1 MQLKDLR
8 TGQIVQCVNQFYI
21 VIGVFDFDLQDNI
34 ITNSNDN
41 YLGVCL
47 YNMNFSSKLD
57 KDFLMTVE
65 AKAFL
70 RKLREYIL
78 NNTVDINCLESQ
90 GIEDIELYDK
100 MALRDEVEH
109 WIVKNKLLNSR
120 LPSYLKGVLFVEETI
135 ATMRDMRKKLEKYYV
150 KVDKLLSQPM
160 KTVTKTVDGGV
171 YYSATIKNYVIRL
184 SEKYFILI
192 NGNRVVKEDLV
203 LRPFSDYNF
212 NKLRNYKYTVLN
224 ECLDGLHLQF
234 TGVNIMDFEYNK
246 KCVMPLLKK
255 INAYYGVI

>member
-1 MQLKDLR
+1 MQLNELR
-8 TGQIVQCVNQFYI
+8 TGQIVQYASQFYI
-21 VIGVFDFDLQDNI
+21 VIGLCDLQDTI
-34 ITNSNDN
+34 VTNYNEN
-41 YLGVCL
+41 YLSVCL
-47 YNMNFSSKLD
+47 YNMSFFSKFD

-78 NNTVDINCLESQ
+78 NHTVDVNCLESN
-90 GIEDIELYDK
+90 DLTSIELYDK
-100 MALRDEVEH
+100 KALRDEVEH

-120 LPSYLKGVLFVEETI
+120 LLSYLNGVSFVEETI
-135 ATMRDMRKKLEKYYV
+135 ATMNDMSKKLEKYYA
-150 KVDKLLSQPM
+150 KVDKLLSKPM
-160 KTVTKTVDGGV
+160 KKVTKTVDGGV
-171 YYSATIKNYVIRL
+171 YYSATVKNYVIRL

-192 NGNRVVKEDLV
+192 SGNRVVKEDLV
-203 LRPFSDYNF
+203 LRPFSVYNF

-234 TGVNIMDFEYNK
+234 TGINIMDFEYNK
-246 KCVMPLLKK
+246 KCVVPLLKK